1 MKPFN
6 HLHVHSQYSI
16 LDGQASVKG
25 LVNKAHSNGMKA
37 LALTDH
43 GTMFGIKE
51 FWNACK
57 SENYGNPEMK
67 KEDWF
72 KVKPILGCETYVAA
86 RGIDNKVGKEDRS
99 GHHLIVLAKNHQG
112 YKNLLK
118 MISIASTQ
126 GFYYKPRID
135 KSLLEKYHEGI
146 IVTSACLGGEVPQK
160 IMEGDI
166 EGAEETIKWFKN
178 LFGGDYYLE
187 LQRHPAEAFRER
199 QEVYENQVKVNAVLK
214 ELSKKMGVK
223 LIAAN
228 DVHFTNENDAD
239 AHDILICLNTG
250 KNFLD
255 DNRMHYTKQE
265 WFKTKEE
272 MNELF
277 SDIPE
282 ALENTQEVADKV
294 EVYELDSAPIMPEF
308 PIPRTFATWEDYQGK
323 YTEEELKLEFDRY
336 PTMGGYEKVLR
347 IKFEADYLKHLV
359 YEGAKIRYPD
369 NLDECME
376 RIDFELDTIKQMGFP
391 GYFLIVADFIQA
403 ARDMG
408 VIVGPGRGSAAG
420 SVVAYSIKITNVD
433 PIAYDLLFER
443 FLNPDRVSMPDID
456 IDFDDDGRQMVLDWV
471 TEKYGKDKVAHI
483 CTFGTMAAKMAIRD
497 VARVLQL
504 PLSEADRLAKMVPET
519 PKITLAKAFKENPE
533 LELEKNSSNSLISD
547 TIRLAEAL
555 EGSVR
560 QTGVH
565 ACGILIGRDPL
576 SENIPLMPT
585 KDEVLLTTQYDG
597 RFVEDIGLLKMDFLG
612 LKTLSIIKECLDNIK
627 LSKKIVIDIDTI
639 PMDDALTYELFSR
652 GDTTAIFQFES
663 PGMKKWL
670 RLLQPNRF
678 EDLVAM
684 NALYRPGP
692 MEYIPNYVNRK
703 HGKEE
708 IVYDHPMMEDYL
720 DDTYGITVFQE
731 QVMLQSRALGGFTR
745 GQSDTLRKAMG
756 KKNRALMDK
765 LKVKFIDGCKA
776 NPKFVDG
783 FDVAKSKYKSID
795 DAIVGIWKD
804 WEAFA
809 QYAFNK
815 SHSVC
820 YAYIAYQTGFLKAH
834 YPAEFMAAVLS
845 RNLSNIER
853 ISLFMDE
860 CHHLGINVL
869 GPDVNESY
877 HKFTVNKKGEI
888 RFGMSGV
895 KGVGAGAVADIIKER
910 EKNGEFKDLYDF
922 SERVNLSSCSKKNWE
937 ALAYSGGFDTLS
949 DCNRSQFFI
958 ADKNELS
965 YIENLIRYG
974 NLMQNERNM
983 AQQSLFGGAQEI
995 SIQRPKP
1002 VMSEEWPSVVKLEH
1016 EKNLIGMYLTAH
1028 PLDDYRLE
1036 IDSFCTK
1043 GVNFGQLEQDL
1054 VAFKGRELNLAGMVT
1069 EAYEG
1074 MNKNGKMYSN
1084 MTITDYE
1091 GSLKI
1096 FFFGQNYI
1104 DFGKYC
1110 KKGLFLMIKGK
1121 VLPRFR
1127 PKDNGPEMLEFKLT
1141 TAELLQEIRQSRV
1154 KKIAVDVP
1162 LYVITEQFI
1171 AELITHCEDNK
1182 GSTQLEF
1189 NILDPETKTTIQLF
1203 SRNIKVNPADEFIDY
1218 LKSKEGILFKI
1229 N

>member
-1 MKPFN
+1 MKPFT

-16 LDGQASVKG
+16 LDGQASIKS
-25 LVNKAHSNGMKA
+25 LVEKAHSDGMKA

-51 FWNACK
+51 FWNACR
-57 SENYGNPEMK
+57 SEKYGNPDFPKNE
-67 KEDWF
+67 WY
-72 KVKPILGCETYVAA
+72 KVKPILGCETYVAV
-86 RGIDNKVGKEDRS
+86 RGIENKTSKEDRS
-99 GHHLIVLAKNHQG
+99 GYHLIILAKNHQG

-118 MISIASTQ
+118 LISIANNE

-160 IMEGDI
+160 IMENDI
-166 EGAEETIKWFKN
+166 EGAVETIKWFKN
-178 LFGGDYYLE
+178 LFGDDYYLE
-187 LQRHPAEAFRER
+187 LQRHPAESLAER
-199 QEVYENQVKVNAVLK
+199 QNVYDNQVLVNK
-214 ELSKKMGVK
+214 EIIKLSKKLDVK

-228 DVHFTNENDAD
+228 DVHFTNENDAA

-250 KNFLD
+250 KNFED
-255 DNRMHYTKQE
+255 EDRMRYTKQE
-265 WFKTKEE
+265 WFKSTKE

-277 SDIPE
+277 ADVPE
-282 ALENTQEVADKV
+282 AIENTNDVAEKV
-294 EVYELDSAPIMPEF
+294 EFYELDSAPIMPEF
-308 PIPRTFATWEDYQGK
+308 PIPSNFATWNEYLEK
-323 YTEEELKLEFDRY
+323 YPEEELRKEFERY
-336 PTMGGYEKVLR
+336 DKMGEYEKILR
-347 IKFEADYLKHLV
+347 IKYEADYLKHIV
-359 YEGAKIRYPD
+359 YKGAAERYGEGFHEEK
-369 NLDECME
+369 E

-420 SVVAYSIKITNVD
+420 SVVAYCIKITNVD
-433 PIAYDLLFER
+433 PIKYDLLFER
-443 FLNPDRVSMPDID
+443 FLNPDRISMPDID

-471 TEKYGKDKVAHI
+471 TEKYGQDKVAHI

-504 PLSEADRLAKMVPET
+504 PLPEADRIAKMIPET
-519 PKITLAKAFKENPE
+519 PKITLQKAYKENPE
-533 LELEKNSSNSLISD
+533 LELEKSSQNPLITD
-547 TIRLAEAL
+547 TINFAEQL

-576 SENIPLMPT
+576 CENIPLMPT
-585 KDEVLLTTQYDG
+585 KDENLMTTQYDG
-597 RFVEDIGLLKMDFLG
+597 RYVEDIGLLKMDFLG

-627 LSKKIVIDIDTI
+627 LSKNIVVDIDAV
-639 PMDDALTYELFSR
+639 PMDDNLTYELFSR

-708 IVYDHPMMEDYL
+708 IVYDHPIMEEYL

-756 KKNRALMDK
+756 KKNKYLMDK
-765 LKVKFIDGCKA
+765 LKKEFTKGCLENEKFTSGVPNGEDPNKLIDK
-776 NPKFVDG
+776 
-783 FDVAKSKYKSID
+783 
-795 DAIVGIWKD
+795 IWKD

-820 YAYIAYQTGFLKAH
+820 YAYIAYQTAYLKAN
-834 YPAEFMAAVLS
+834 YPSEFMAAVLS

-853 ISLFMDE
+853 IGLFMDE
-860 CHHLGINVL
+860 CHHQGIKVL
-869 GPDVNESY
+869 GPDLNESY
-877 HKFTVNKKGEI
+877 NKFTVNKKGEI

-895 KGVGAGAVADIIKER
+895 KGVGDGAVVDIIKER
-910 EKNGEFKDLYDF
+910 KANGDF
-922 SERVNLSSCSKKNWE
+922 TDMCDFAERVNLQSVTKKNWE
-937 ALAYSGGFDTLS
+937 ALAYAGGFDSLS
-949 DCNRSQFFI
+949 NCNRSQFFI
-958 ADKNELS
+958 PDKNELT

-974 NLMQNERNM
+974 NLIQNERNM
-983 AQQSLFGGAQEI
+983 AQQSLFGGVQEI
-995 SIQRPKP
+995 AVQKPRPVP
-1002 VMSEEWPSVVKLEH
+1002 AEEWPSVVKLEY

-1036 IDSFCTK
+1036 IDSFCTR
-1043 GVNFGQLEQDL
+1043 GVNFGLLDQDL
-1054 VAFKGRELNLAGMVT
+1054 IPFRGRDITLAGMVT

-1074 MNKNGKMYSN
+1074 MNKNGKMFSN
-1084 MTITDYE
+1084 MTIADYE

-1096 FFFGQNYI
+1096 FFFGNDHI
-1104 DFGKYC
+1104 SFSNYC

-1121 VLPRFR
+1121 VQPRFR
-1127 PKDNGPEMLEFKLT
+1127 TQGNGPEMLEFKVSHI
-1141 TAELLQEIRQSRV
+1141 ELLSEVRKTRV
-1154 KKIAVDVP
+1154 KSIAVDIS
-1162 LYVITEQFI
+1162 LDALSEQFV
-1171 AELITHCEDNK
+1171 AEMLQQCEQNK
-1182 GSTQLEF
+1182 GTTNLEF
-1189 NILDPETKTTIQLF
+1189 NIIDPETKTSIHLF
-1203 SRNIKVNPADEFIDY
+1203 SRNVRVSPVDEFLDY
-1218 LKSKEGILFKI
+1218 LRSKEGIFFKI

>member
-1 MKPFN
+1 MRPFN

-16 LDGQASVKG
+16 LDGQASIKS
-25 LVNKAHSNGMKA
+25 LVDKAQTDGMKA

-51 FWNACK
+51 FWNTCK
-57 SENYGNPEMK
+57 SEKFGDPDVPVEQWY
-67 KEDWF
+67 

-86 RGIDNKVGKEDRS
+86 RGIENKTSKEDRS
-99 GHHLIVLAKNHQG
+99 GYHLIVLAKNHTG

-118 MISIASTQ
+118 MISIASTE

-135 KSLLEKYHEGI
+135 KSILEKYHEGI

-160 IMEGDI
+160 IMAGDI
-166 EGAEETIKWFKN
+166 EGAIETIQWFKSI
-178 LFGGDYYLE
+178 FGSDYYLE
-187 LQRHPAEAFRER
+187 LQRHPTLQQRER
-199 QEVYENQVKVNAVLK
+199 QDVYENQVKVNQVLI
-214 ELSKKMGVK
+214 ELSKQTGVK

-228 DVHFTNENDAD
+228 DVHFTNEVDAD

-250 KNFLD
+250 KNYED
-255 DNRMHYTKQE
+255 DNRMRYTKHE
-265 WFKTKEE
+265 WFKSVKE

-277 SDIPE
+277 ADVPE
-282 ALENTQEVADKV
+282 ALENTQEIADKV
-294 EVYELDSAPIMPEF
+294 EYYELDSDPIMPEF
-308 PIPRTFATWEDYQGK
+308 PIPAEFASWADYLEK
-323 YTEEELKLEFDRY
+323 YSEEALKEEFERY
-336 PTMGGYEKVLR
+336 DKMGGYEKVLR
-347 IKFEADYLKHLV
+347 IKYEADYLAHLV
-359 YEGAKIRYPD
+359 YKGAQERYPD
-369 NLDECME
+369 NLDECRE

-420 SVVAYSIKITNVD
+420 SVVAYCIKITNVD
-433 PIAYDLLFER
+433 PIKFDLLFER
-443 FLNPDRVSMPDID
+443 FLNPDRISMPDID
-456 IDFDDDGRQMVLDWV
+456 IDFDDDGRQLVLDWV
-471 TEKYGKDKVAHI
+471 TEKYGQDKVAHI
-483 CTFGTMAAKMAIRD
+483 CTFGTMAAKLAIRD

-504 PLSEADRLAKMVPET
+504 PLPEADRLAKMIPEA
-519 PKITLAKAFKENPE
+519 PKMTLKKAYKENPQ
-533 LELEKNSSNSLISD
+533 LESEKQSPNRLVSD
-547 TIRLAEAL
+547 TIRFAETL

-576 SENIPLMPT
+576 PEHIPIMPT
-585 KDEVLLTTQYDG
+585 KEENLYTTQYDG
-597 RFVEDIGLLKMDFLG
+597 RFVEEIGLLKMDFLG

-627 LSKKIVIDIDTI
+627 LSKGIDINIDEI
-639 PMDDALTYELFSR
+639 PIDDEETYQLFSR

-708 IVYDHPMMEDYL
+708 IAYDHPMMEEYL
-720 DDTYGITVFQE
+720 NDTYGITVFQE

-756 KKNRALMDK
+756 KKNRKLMDK
-765 LKVKFIDGCKA
+765 LKVQFMEGCLNNEQFMEGAKERKETPEKLIDK
-776 NPKFVDG
+776 
-783 FDVAKSKYKSID
+783 
-795 DAIVGIWKD
+795 IWKD

-820 YAYIAYQTGFLKAH
+820 YAYIAYQTGYLKAH

-845 RNLSNIER
+845 RNLSNIDR

-860 CHHLGINVL
+860 CHHLGIKVL

-877 HKFTVNKKGEI
+877 RKFTVNKKGEI

-895 KGVGAGAVADIIKER
+895 KGVGDGAVNDIIKER
-910 EKNGEFKDLYDF
+910 DENGLFSDMYDF
-922 SERVNLSSCSKKNWE
+922 AERVNLQSVSKKNWE
-937 ALAYSGGFDTLS
+937 ALAYSGGFDS
-949 DCNRSQFFI
+949 IADCNRAEFFI
-958 ADKNELS
+958 PDKNELN

-974 NLMQNERNM
+974 NLIQNERNM
-983 AQQSLFGGAQEI
+983 AQQSLFGAGQEVAV
-995 SIQRPKP
+995 QKPKA
-1002 VMSEEWPSVVKLEH
+1002 VMGDEWPSVVKLEH

-1028 PLDDYRLE
+1028 PLDDFRLE
-1036 IDSFCTK
+1036 IDAFCTRN
-1043 GVNFGQLEQDL
+1043 VSFSMLDEDISQ
-1054 VAFKGRELNLAGMVT
+1054 FKGRDLNLAGMVT

-1074 MNKNGKMYSN
+1074 MNKSGKMFST
-1084 MTITDYE
+1084 MTITDYD
-1091 GSLKI
+1091 GSYKM
-1096 FFFGQNYI
+1096 FFFGPDYI
-1104 DFGKYC
+1104 NFGKFC
-1110 KKGLFLMIKGK
+1110 KKGLFLMVKGK
-1121 VLPRFR
+1121 VQARFR
-1127 PKDNGPEMLEFKLT
+1127 RQDNGPESFEFKASHIELLSEVRNT
-1141 TAELLQEIRQSRV
+1141 RVKSIAVSVDLNAIDEQLVAELSNQ
-1154 KKIAVDVP
+1154 
-1162 LYVITEQFI
+1162 
-1171 AELITHCEDNK
+1171 CEHHK
-1182 GSTQLEF
+1182 GNTQLEF
-1189 NILDPETKTTIQLF
+1189 NIVDSLTKTSIQLF
-1203 SRNIKVNPADEFIDY
+1203 SRNVRVEPNDEFLDY
-1218 LKSKEGILFKI
+1218 LRSKEGILFKI

>member
-25 LVNKAHSNGMKA
+25 LVNKAHSDGMKA

-57 SENYGNPEMK
+57 SPNYGNPEFK
-67 KEDWF
+67 KDDWF

-86 RGIDNKVGKEDRS
+86 RGIHNKSAKEDRS
-99 GHHLIVLAKNHQG
+99 GYHLIVLAKNHEG

-118 MISIASTQ
+118 MISIANTE

-135 KSLLEKYHEGI
+135 KSILEKYHNGI

-160 IMEGDI
+160 IMAGDI
-166 EGAEETIKWFKN
+166 DGAKETIKWFKSI
-178 LFGGDYYLE
+178 FADDYYLE
-187 LQRHPAEAFRER
+187 LQKHPAESLRER
-199 QEVYENQVKVNAVLK
+199 EDVYENQLRVNEALK
-214 ELSKKMGVK
+214 ELSKEMDVK

-228 DVHFTNENDAD
+228 DVHFTNEDDAD
-239 AHDILICLNTG
+239 AHDVLICLNTG
-250 KNFLD
+250 KNFED
-255 DNRMHYTKQE
+255 ENRMRYTRHE
-265 WFKTKEE
+265 WFKSTAE

-277 SDIPE
+277 SDVPE
-282 ALENTQEVADKV
+282 AIENTQEVAEKV

-308 PIPRTFATWEDYQGK
+308 PIPTDFGTWEDYLDK
-323 YTEEELKLEFDRY
+323 YTEKDLKEEFERY
-336 PTMGGYEKVLR
+336 EKMGGFDKVLR

-359 YEGAKIRYPD
+359 YKGAAERYGED
-369 NLDECME
+369 FSEQKE

-420 SVVAYSIKITNVD
+420 SAVAYCIKITNVD
-433 PIAYDLLFER
+433 PIKYDLLFER
-443 FLNPDRVSMPDID
+443 FLNPDRISMPDID
-456 IDFDDDGRQMVLDWV
+456 IDFDDDGRQQVLDWV
-471 TEKYGKDKVAHI
+471 TEKYGQDKVAHI
-483 CTFGTMAAKMAIRD
+483 CTFGTMAAKLAIRD

-504 PLSEADRLAKMVPET
+504 PLPEADRLAKMVPEA
-519 PKITLAKAFKENPE
+519 PKMTLQKAYKENPE
-533 LELEKNSSNSLISD
+533 LELEKKSENQLVSS
-547 TIRLAEAL
+547 TIKLAESL
-555 EGSVR
+555 EGSIR

-576 SENIPLMPT
+576 DEHIPIMPT
-585 KDEVLLTTQYDG
+585 KDEPLYTTQYDG

-627 LSKKIVIDIDTI
+627 LSKGIDVDIDKI
-639 PMDDALTYELFSR
+639 SMDDEATYELFSR

-670 RLLQPNRF
+670 RLLKPNRF

-703 HGKEE
+703 HGEE
-708 IVYDHPMMEDYL
+708 KIEYDHPMMQDYL
-720 DDTYGITVFQE
+720 EDTYGITVFQE

-756 KKNRALMDK
+756 KKNKVLMDK
-765 LKVKFIDGCKA
+765 LKELFIEGCLK
-776 NPKFVDG
+776 NEDFMEGFEPREKIKEPKDLVD
-783 FDVAKSKYKSID
+783 K
-795 DAIVGIWKD
+795 IWKD

-820 YAYIAYQTGFLKAH
+820 YAYIAYQTGYLKAH

-845 RNLSNIER
+845 RNLSNIDR
-853 ISLFMDE
+853 IAIFMDE

-877 HKFTVNKKGEI
+877 NKFTVNKKGEI

-895 KGVGAGAVADIIKER
+895 KGVGDGAVSDIIKER
-910 EKNGEFKDLYDF
+910 NKNGEFVDIYDF
-922 SERVNLSSCSKKNWE
+922 AERVNLSSCNKKNWE
-937 ALAYSGGFDTLS
+937 ALAYSGGFDNIS
-949 DCNRSQFFI
+949 GCHRSQFFYT
-958 ADKNELS
+958 DKNELTF
-965 YIENLIRYG
+965 IENLIRYG
-974 NLMQNERNM
+974 NLIQNERDM
-983 AQQSLFGGAQEI
+983 AQQSLFGGGD
-995 SIQRPKP
+995 SIAVQKPKP
-1002 VMSEEWPSVVKLEH
+1002 VAGEEWPSVVKLEH
-1016 EKNLIGMYLTAH
+1016 EKNLIGIYLTAH

-1036 IDSFCTK
+1036 IDSFCSK
-1043 GVNFGQLEQDL
+1043 NVNFGLLDQDL
-1054 VAFKGRELNLAGMVT
+1054 TPFKGREVTLAGMVT

-1074 MNKNGKMYSN
+1074 MNKNGKMFAN
-1084 MTITDYE
+1084 MTISDYE
-1091 GSLKI
+1091 GALKI

-1104 DFGKYC
+1104 EFGKFC
-1110 KKGLFLMIKGK
+1110 KKGLFLLIKGK
-1121 VLPRFR
+1121 VQPRFR
-1127 PKDNGPEMLEFKLT
+1127 SQNGGPEMLEFKVT
-1141 TAELLQEIRQSRV
+1141 SAELLQDVRSTRV
-1154 KKIAVDVP
+1154 KKIAVDLP
-1162 LYVITEQFI
+1162 LFAINEQFI
-1171 AELITHCEDNK
+1171 AELSTHCIQNK
-1182 GSTQLEF
+1182 GNTLLEF
-1189 NILDPETKTTIQLF
+1189 NIVDPETKTSINLF
-1203 SRNIKVNPADEFIDY
+1203 SRNVKVNPSDDFIDY
-1218 LKSKEGILFKI
+1218 LRTKEGIIFKI